1 MNYIQAV
8 INDLEQETVATMNS
22 RRIGH
27 LKNRT
32 AVNLKT
38 RIQTGVPK
46 NTPKKSHY
54 IRRNSNRSGHL
65 SRHDITRR

>member
-8 INDLEQETVATMNS
+8 INDLEHETVATMNS
-22 RRIGH
+22 RRIGQIE
-27 LKNRT
+27 NRI
-32 AVNLKT
+32 AVDLKT
-38 RIQTGVPK
+38 RTRTGVPN